1 MILIDLIFL
10 SFDRK
15 IKALNLCNFY
25 SENMMT
31 GDRVYFMQKKEDLE
45 EENKIRW
52 NLVKNSF

>member
-10 SFDRK
+10 SFAIDRK

-31 GDRVYFMQKKEDLE
+31 GDRVYFMQKKRRLE

-52 NLVKNSF
+52 NLV

>member
-31 GDRVYFMQKKEDLE
+31 GDRVYFMQKKEDL
-45 EENKIRW
+45 KKKTKLGGI
-52 NLVKNSF
+52 

>member
-1 MILIDLIFL
+1 
-10 SFDRK
+10 
-15 IKALNLCNFY
+15 
-25 SENMMT
+25 MT